1 MAEKLATVEDY
12 LNSLPP
18 GTRAA
23 FEQARTAI
31 RRVLP
36 GATEAVS
43 YQILAFQVDGRTVVH
58 LAGWKQHLS
67 IYPMPDLDPDQDGDL
82 ADRVAAYRSG
92 QSTAKFPLSQPIP
105 EDLIGALVERL
116 AARP

>member
-1 MAEKLATVEDY
+1 MAEQPATVEDY
-12 LNSLPP
+12 VDALPP
-18 GTRAA
+18 GTRDA
-23 FEQARTAI
+23 FEQARQAI
-31 RRVLP
+31 HRVLP

-43 YQILAFQVDGRTVVH
+43 YQILAFKVDGRAVVH

-67 IYPMPDLDPDQDGDL
+67 IYPVPDLAADGAL

-105 EDLIGALVERL
+105 VDLIAELVERL
-116 AARP
+116 AARH